1 MKILFKLLKNVIIAL
16 IILTIAIFFAFDLSF
31 MTTHNFD
38 MITLNTVLV
47 GFLFTIYTLLVSL
60 LDEKAVKTY
69 EKTNDLS
76 KIHNKIVLGILLGVL
91 TCLLSILILCLY
103 GEPNGPLK
111 TFNKI
116 LYAFDLA
123 SFLIVLWSIVGAI
136 IDMASIV
143 GAVRDNKINKT
154 NKDVA
159 NEDMKNRFSNDK
171 KD

>member
-1 MKILFKLLKNVIIAL
+1 MKNLFKLLKFVVIVL
-16 IILTIAIFFAFDLSF
+16 VILTIAIFFLFDLSF

-47 GFLFTIYTLLVSL
+47 GFLFTIYTLLISL

-69 EKTNDLS
+69 EETNELG
-76 KIHNKIVLGILLGVL
+76 KIYNKIVLGILLGVL

-103 GEPNGPLK
+103 GEPTEELK
-111 TFNKI
+111 TLNKF
-116 LYAFDLA
+116 LYALDIS

-143 GAVRDNKINKT
+143 GAVRDNKINKI
-154 NKDVA
+154 NQEKA
-159 NEDMKNRFSNDK
+159 NADMKNRFSNK
-171 KD
+171 E